1 MLRKNPKDPI
11 SLFYA
16 AKVKYELGNYE
27 ECLTELKKLND
38 FHPNDP
44 QINFQLGP
52 IYTTTLKNPLYPV
65 FCPTHVGL
73 MNKSSQEKFITN
85 LEIII
90 YHLVT

>member
-38 FHPNDP
+38 YHPNDP

-52 IYTTTLKNPLYPV
+52 IYKMFFPSLLATLRERIN
-65 FCPTHVGL
+65 
-73 MNKSSQEKFITN
+73 E
-85 LEIII
+85 
-90 YHLVT
+90 

>member
-52 IYTTTLKNPLYPV
+52 IYKTLKNPSVYV
-65 FCPTHVGL
+65 QL
-73 MNKSSQEKFITN
+73 MLDLSE
-85 LEIII
+85 
-90 YHLVT
+90 

>member
-38 FHPNDP
+38 YHPNDP

-52 IYTTTLKNPLYPV
+52 IYKILI
-65 FCPTHVGL
+65 FSGL
-73 MNKSSQEKFITN
+73 RLLDGRRLM
-85 LEIII
+85 
-90 YHLVT
+90 

>member
-52 IYTTTLKNPLYPV
+52 IYKI
-65 FCPTHVGL
+65 
-73 MNKSSQEKFITN
+73 K
-85 LEIII
+85 III
-90 YHLVT
+90 SKIRAVLQSKLLK

>member
-38 FHPNDP
+38 YHPNDP

-52 IYTTTLKNPLYPV
+52 IYKILI
-65 FCPTHVGL
+65 FSGL
-73 MNKSSQEKFITN
+73 RLLDVKSGANDHREYTPRDTRMNKCVNRFRES
-85 LEIII
+85 L
-90 YHLVT
+90 